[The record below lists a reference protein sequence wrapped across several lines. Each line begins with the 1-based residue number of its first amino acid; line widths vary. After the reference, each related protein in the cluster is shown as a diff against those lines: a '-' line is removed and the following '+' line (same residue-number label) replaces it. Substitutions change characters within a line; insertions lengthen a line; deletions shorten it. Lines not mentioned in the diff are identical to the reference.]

1 MISNG
6 QRSGNRNDIAA
17 EPMDGFSSLRCDRS
31 KRGIN
36 AAIRPPGPIPLL
48 LSRDTTRAA
57 NASPAMTSVDAR
69 VPRPSCPKLIPCL
82 ARWTVTSPTSP
93 GIRHGAKPWAD
104 GMVAIGPPFR
114 ARHRHDRVP
123 GPIPS
128 HRQPHPPRPGFA
140 SAIAWYHSSAGVI
153 PGESLSAR
161 IKDRAA
167 GEPRDNRRACKKR
180 AQR

>member
-31 KRGIN
+31 KRGTN

-69 VPRPSCPKLIPCL
+69 IPRPSCPDLIPCP
-82 ARWTVTSPTSP
+82 ARWTVTKPCLPWQSPR
-93 GIRHGAKPWAD
+93 GQALGRWNGRHWPTFSGET
-104 GMVAIGPPFR
+104 
-114 ARHRHDRVP
+114 
-123 GPIPS
+123 
-128 HRQPHPPRPGFA
+128 PPRPGPWTDPLSQATPPPGPA
-140 SAIAWYHSSAGVI
+140 SRAIAWYHSSPGVI